1 MANFKEIIKKEEL
14 SVEYFKQE
22 ARAIATELS
31 RRGDTRYILEKI
43 RHVEG
48 LKELYCRDKIGW
60 ADKDRP
66 KIKKCVRK
74 LTPNI

>member
-31 RRGDTRYILEKI
+31 RSGNTRYILEKI

-48 LKELYCRDKIGW
+48 LKELYCRHQIGW
-60 ADKDRP
+60 ADKDGNKVKR
-66 KIKKCVRK
+66 CVRK